1 MFKPILAAMVFFFLS
16 SFALRFCCLTTARR
30 SLRGF
35 SSGLS
40 PRVTGTGGGDGSERT
55 CDTVLLPPE
64 RPLRGA
70 EVRKVRRAGDLD
82 DEDVADEEE
91 DAAMGASL
99 DDEGT
104 QNPAAEEAVEEA
116 AKLRSKPR
124 WAKDATIAAGFPS
137 VAAFEIG
144 MAT

>member
-1 MFKPILAAMVFFFLS
+1 M
-16 SFALRFCCLTTARR
+16 
-30 SLRGF
+30 
-35 SSGLS
+35 
-40 PRVTGTGGGDGSERT
+40 
-55 CDTVLLPPE
+55 LLPPE

-82 DEDVADEEE
+82 DDDDDDEED

-99 DDEGT
+99 D
-104 QNPAAEEAVEEA
+104 EEATQTPATDVVVEEA